1 MPIRYDGRSIIRHN
15 TINYDAY
22 KEYERRQAL
31 EDKRLTKLR
40 MQKLSKESY
49 SEWIK
54 WCPESFKDASIE
66 SIGKH
71 DDKVMDILY
80 EAVKISEQKG
90 IPQSLIIGSSCGD
103 HRTGS
108 LKIIPKGKT
117 WAMYAYI
124 SALCKAHIITDPIN
138 QVYITDEVTMIDNN
152 INWRDDGQ
160 FMNTV
165 FSPDHRLVVVENINS
180 DAGAMKR
187 KKYGDDAW
195 GRFVAAAE
203 GKNVGIVMLFSG
215 DYDDMSLRDT
225 KKTVEKLMNSASEA
239 ILTRG
244 VSL

>member
-15 TINYDAY
+15 IINYDAY
-22 KEYERRQAL
+22 KEYERKQAL

-54 WCPESFKDASIE
+54 WCPENFKDASIE

-71 DDKVMDILY
+71 DDEVMRTLY

-90 IPQSLIIGSSCGD
+90 TPQSLIIGSRKNRINSG
-103 HRTGS
+103 
-108 LKIIPKGKT
+108 LAVIPKGKT

-124 SALCKAHIITDPIN
+124 SALCNSHIITDPIN

-203 GKNVGIVMLFSG
+203 GKNAGIVMLFSG

-225 KKTVEKLMNSASEA
+225 KKTVEKLMDNASKA
-239 ILTRG
+239 ILTQG
-244 VSL
+244 VAS